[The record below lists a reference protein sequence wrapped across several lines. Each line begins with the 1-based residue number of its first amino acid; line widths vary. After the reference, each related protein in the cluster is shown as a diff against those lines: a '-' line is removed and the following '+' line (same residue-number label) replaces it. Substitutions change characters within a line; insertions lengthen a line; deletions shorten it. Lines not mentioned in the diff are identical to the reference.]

1 MGGVR
6 AAVTTTE
13 GAVLIDE
20 GSLLIV
26 VDVGAG
32 AGDGTG
38 SDERVTEAGRKRSK
52 SVGMGAWIA
61 SAPG

>member
-1 MGGVR
+1 M
-6 AAVTTTE
+6 TTTE